1 MYRTVS
7 YRILPYLVL
16 LYSDDDGDRDTS
28 NYFAD
33 DNPLCH
39 VTAKLERGGERRY
52 EFSGPLGEKI
62 KESLQENASA
72 ESPLD
77 PAMHQHQHEYDEHR
91 DSLRCSRRHFESLSL
106 TEGVNPMAR
115 PRRESNPTFASSSS
129 SAYMSATTPVPVP
142 ADKDKSRD
150 RDRDSVSVSPLSTH
164 LGPVS
169 VCEPDKHTVAAK
181 MVPKVNI
188 LKVPR
193 RSIGSVTSLS
203 LDDQTLHSYAKD
215 DYANYAIGKALQH
228 NRVTVSQ

>member
-77 PAMHQHQHEYDEHR
+77 PAMHQHQHQHEYDEHR
-91 DSLRCSRRHFESLSL
+91 DSLRCSRRRFE
-106 TEGVNPMAR
+106 
-115 PRRESNPTFASSSS
+115 SSS
-129 SAYMSATTPVPVP
+129 SAPVHVP
-142 ADKDKSRD
+142 ADQDKSRD

-228 NRVTVSQ
+228 YRVTVSQ